1 MSGNR
6 IFSLFAWLLLGV
18 AGLSVVMSLSAMVM
32 MGTPEPS
39 LLGFAAV
46 AAAAYGRH
54 LMASRQPVAI
64 S

>member
-18 AGLSVVMSLSAMVM
+18 AAMSIVMSLSAMVM

-39 LLGFAAV
+39 FLGFAAV

-54 LMASRQPVAI
+54 LMTSRRAVTV